1 MTARGAGRR
10 PAGPC
15 HPLSVPRA
23 TIGTMTATVPQPALT
38 ARALNRATLARQ
50 SLLAR
55 EPVGVEEAV
64 RRVVAL
70 QAQQPGSPYVALW
83 NRVAGFDPAALD
95 AAIGGFRLVRSTLM
109 RITLHL
115 VHAEDYRPFRQ
126 AVEPTLRGS
135 RLRDR
140 RFTDTGITPDGADAL
155 LPELLAYADRSRTG
169 EELRLRAEELWGGGS
184 LTPAAGRM
192 LRQYAPLWHVPDGPP
207 WQYAT
212 SPGFV
217 ASGPAPVPT
226 APEAAAEGLEAL
238 ARRYL
243 AGFGPASAADLGQFG
258 LVQRGRARAA
268 LDALVARGAAEVLA
282 GPDGAVLYDLPGA
295 VRPDG
300 ETPAPPRLMAM
311 WDSTLLAYADRSRIV
326 PDAYRRHVIRI
337 NGDVLPTLLVDGHVA
352 GAWRPVEGGVEAAAF
367 HPLTAGDWAG
377 LAAEAASLGTL
388 LADRDPRVYGRYD
401 HWWAKGLPAAETR
414 LLPC

>member
-1 MTARGAGRR
+1 
-10 PAGPC
+10 
-15 HPLSVPRA
+15 
-23 TIGTMTATVPQPALT
+23 MTATGRQPALT
-38 ARALNRATLARQ
+38 AQDLNRATLARQ
-50 SLLAR
+50 LLLAR
-55 EPVGVEEAV
+55 EPVAVEEAV

-95 AAIGGFRLVRSTLM
+95 AAVEGFRLVRSTLM

-115 VHAEDYRPFRQ
+115 VHADDYRPFRA

-140 RFTDTGITPDGADAL
+140 RFTDTGLTPEAADTL
-155 LPELLAYADRSRTG
+155 LPELLGYADRSRTG
-169 EELRLRAEELWGGGS
+169 DELRRRAEELWGGGS

-192 LRQYAPLWHVPDGPP
+192 LRQYAPLWHVPSGPP

-217 ASGPAPVPT
+217 AATPEPPAPG
-226 APEAAAEGLEAL
+226 PEAAAEGLRTL

-243 AGFGPASAADLGQFG
+243 AGFGPASAADLGRFG

-268 LDALVARGAAEVLA
+268 LDALVAEGAAEVLA

-295 VRPDG
+295 ARPDG
-300 ETPAPPRLMAM
+300 AAPAPPRLMAM

-326 PDAYRRHVIRI
+326 PAAYRKHVIRI
-337 NGDVLPTLLVDGHVA
+337 NGDVLPTLLVDGYVA
-352 GAWRPVEGGVEAAAF
+352 GAWRPVGGGIEAAAF
-367 HPLTAGDWAG
+367 HPLTAADWDG
-377 LAAEAASLGTL
+377 LAAEAASLGAL

-401 HWWAKGLPAAETR
+401 HWWTKGLPAVETR
-414 LLPC
+414 LLPF

>member
-1 MTARGAGRR
+1 MPPG
-10 PAGPC
+10 
-15 HPLSVPRA
+15 
-23 TIGTMTATVPQPALT
+23 TIGAMTATGRQPALT
-38 ARALNRATLARQ
+38 AQDLNRATLSRQ
-50 SLLAR
+50 LLLAR
-55 EPVGVEEAV
+55 EPVSVEEAV

-95 AAIGGFRLVRSTLM
+95 AAVEGFRLVRSTLM

-115 VHAEDYRPFRQ
+115 VHADDYRPFRA

-140 RFTDTGITPDGADAL
+140 RFTDTGLTPEGADTL
-155 LPELLAYADRSRTG
+155 LPELLGYADRSRTG
-169 EELRLRAEELWGGGS
+169 DELRRRAEELWGGGS

-192 LRQYAPLWHVPDGPP
+192 LRQYAPLWHVPSGPP

-217 ASGPAPVPT
+217 AATPEPPAPG
-226 APEAAAEGLEAL
+226 PEAAAEGLRTL

-243 AGFGPASAADLGQFG
+243 AGFGPASAADLGRFG

-268 LDALVARGAAEVLA
+268 LDALVAEGAAEVLA

-295 VRPDG
+295 ARPDG
-300 ETPAPPRLMAM
+300 AAPAPPRLMAM
-311 WDSTLLAYADRSRIV
+311 WDSTLLAYEDRSRIV
-326 PDAYRRHVIRI
+326 PAAYRKHVIRI
-337 NGDVLPTLLVDGHVA
+337 NGDVLPALLVDGYVA
-352 GAWRPVEGGVEAAAF
+352 GAWRPVAGGIETAAF
-367 HPLTAGDWAG
+367 HPLTAADWDG
-377 LAAEAASLGTL
+377 LAAEAVSLGAL

-401 HWWAKGLPAAETR
+401 HWWTKGLPAVETR
-414 LLPC
+414 LLPF

>member
-1 MTARGAGRR
+1 
-10 PAGPC
+10 
-15 HPLSVPRA
+15 
-23 TIGTMTATVPQPALT
+23 MTATAPPAPT

-50 SLLAR
+50 LLLAR

-83 NRVAGFDPAALD
+83 NRVADFDPAGLD
-95 AAIGGFRLVRSTLM
+95 AAVEGFRLVRSTLM

-115 VHAEDYRPFRQ
+115 VHADDYRPFRE

-140 RFTDTGITPDGADAL
+140 RFTGTGITPDDADAL
-155 LPELLAYADRSRTG
+155 LPDLLAYADRPRG
-169 EELRLRAEELWGGGS
+169 GDELRARAEEAWGGGS
-184 LTPAAGRM
+184 LTPAAGRL
-192 LRQYAPLWHVPDGPP
+192 LRQYAPLWHVPSGPP
-207 WQYAT
+207 WQYT
-212 SPGFV
+212 SSPGFV
-217 ASGPAPVPT
+217 AAGPAPART
-226 APEAAAEGLEAL
+226 APEAAAEGLEVL

-258 LVQRGRARAA
+258 LVPRGRARAA
-268 LDALVARGAAEVLA
+268 LDALVRDGAAELLA
-282 GPDGAVLYDLPGA
+282 GPDGTVLYDLPGA

-300 ETPAPPRLMAM
+300 DAPAPPRLMAM
-311 WDSTLLAYADRSRIV
+311 WDSTLLAYADRSRIL
-326 PDAYRRHVIRI
+326 PPAYRRHVIRI
-337 NGDVLPTLLVDGHVA
+337 NGDVLPTLLVDGYVA
-352 GAWRPVEGGVEAAAF
+352 GAWRPVAGGIEAAAF
-367 HPLTAGDWAG
+367 HPLTAGDWDG
-377 LAAEAASLGTL
+377 LASEAASLGGM

-414 LLPC
+414 VLPC

>member
-1 MTARGAGRR
+1 
-10 PAGPC
+10 
-15 HPLSVPRA
+15 
-23 TIGTMTATVPQPALT
+23 MTATAPPTRPALT

-55 EPVGVEEAV
+55 EAVGVEEAV
-64 RRVVAL
+64 RRAVAL

-83 NRVAGFDPAALD
+83 NRVRDFDPAELD
-95 AAIGGFRLVRSTLM
+95 AAVGGFRLVRSTLM

-115 VHAEDYRPFRQ
+115 VHADDYPSFRT
-126 AVEPTLRGS
+126 AVEPTLRGG

-184 LTPAAGRM
+184 LTPTAGRI
-192 LRQYAPLWHVPDGPP
+192 LRQYAPLWHVPSGPP
-207 WQYAT
+207 WQYAA

-217 ASGPAPVPT
+217 ASGHLPPAMD
-226 APEAAAEGLEAL
+226 PEAAAEGLRTL
-238 ARRYL
+238 AHRYL

-268 LDALVARGAAEVLA
+268 LDALVAEGAAELLA
-282 GPDGAVLYDLPGA
+282 GADGTVLYDLPGA
-295 VRPDG
+295 ARPDG
-300 ETPAPPRLMAM
+300 AAPAPPRLMAM

-326 PDAYRRHVIRI
+326 PAAYRGHVIRI
-337 NGDVLPTLLVDGHVA
+337 NGDVLPTLLVDGYVA
-352 GAWRPVEGGVEAAAF
+352 GAWRPVEGGIEAAAF
-367 HPLTAGDWAG
+367 HPLAAGDWDG
-377 LAAEAASLGTL
+377 LAAEAASLGAL

-401 HWWAKGLPAAETR
+401 HWWAKGLPAVETR
-414 LLPC
+414 LLPY

>member
-1 MTARGAGRR
+1 
-10 PAGPC
+10 
-15 HPLSVPRA
+15 
-23 TIGTMTATVPQPALT
+23 MTATAPPPPALT

-50 SLLAR
+50 LLLAR

-83 NRVAGFDPAALD
+83 NRVAGFDPAGLD
-95 AAIGGFRLVRSTLM
+95 AAVEGFRLVRSTLM

-115 VHAEDYRPFRQ
+115 VHAEDYRPFRE

-140 RFTDTGITPDGADAL
+140 RFTDTGITPDDADTL
-155 LPELLAYADRSRTG
+155 LPDLLAYASGPRTG
-169 EELRLRAEELWGGGS
+169 EELRARAEESWGGGS

-192 LRQYAPLWHVPDGPP
+192 LRQYAPLWHVPSGPP
-207 WQYAT
+207 WQYAV

-217 ASGPAPVPT
+217 ASGPEPVRT
-226 APEAAAEGLEAL
+226 GPEAAAGGLDTL

-243 AGFGPASAADLGQFG
+243 AGFGPASAADLAQFG

-268 LDALVARGAAEVLA
+268 LDALVRDGAAEVLA

-300 ETPAPPRLMAM
+300 DTPAPPRLMAM

-326 PDAYRRHVIRI
+326 PAAYRKHVIRI
-337 NGDVLPTLLVDGHVA
+337 NGDVLPTLLVDGYVA
-352 GAWRPVEGGVEAAAF
+352 GAWRPVGGGIEAAAF
-367 HPLTAGDWAG
+367 HPLTAADWAG
-377 LAAEAASLGTL
+377 LAAEAAALGRL
-388 LADRDPRVYGRYD
+388 LADRDPRVYARYD

-414 LLPC
+414 VLPY

>member
-1 MTARGAGRR
+1 
-10 PAGPC
+10 
-15 HPLSVPRA
+15 
-23 TIGTMTATVPQPALT
+23 MTATAPPALT

-64 RRVVAL
+64 RRAVAL

-83 NRVAGFDPAALD
+83 NRVADFDPAGLD
-95 AAIGGFRLVRSTLM
+95 AAVEGFRLVRSTLM

-115 VHAEDYRPFRQ
+115 VHADDYRPFRE

-140 RFTDTGITPDGADAL
+140 RFTDTGITPEDADAL
-155 LPELLAYADRSRTG
+155 LPELLAYADRPRTG
-169 EELRLRAEELWGGGS
+169 DELRARAEESWGGGS
-184 LTPAAGRM
+184 LTPTAGRL
-192 LRQYAPLWHVPDGPP
+192 LRQYAPLWHVPSGPP
-207 WQYAT
+207 WQYPV

-217 ASGPAPVPT
+217 AARPEPVRT
-226 APEAAAEGLEAL
+226 GPEAAAAGLETL

-243 AGFGPASAADLGQFG
+243 AGFGPASAADLAQFG

-268 LDALVARGAAEVLA
+268 LDALVREGAAELLE
-282 GPDGAVLYDLPGA
+282 GPAGAVLYDLPGA

-300 ETPAPPRLMAM
+300 DAPAPPRLMAM
-311 WDSTLLAYADRSRIV
+311 WDSTLLAYADRGRIV
-326 PDAYRRHVIRI
+326 PAAYRGHVIRI
-337 NGDVLPTLLVDGHVA
+337 NGDVLPTLLVDGYVA
-352 GAWRPVEGGVEAAAF
+352 GAWRPVDGGIEAAAF
-367 HPLTAGDWAG
+367 HPLTPADWDG
-377 LAAEAASLGTL
+377 LAAEAASLGRL

-401 HWWAKGLPAAETR
+401 HWWAKGLPAVETR
-414 LLPC
+414 VLPY

>member
-1 MTARGAGRR
+1 
-10 PAGPC
+10 
-15 HPLSVPRA
+15 
-23 TIGTMTATVPQPALT
+23 MTATAPPPPALT

-83 NRVAGFDPAALD
+83 NRVADFDPAALD
-95 AAIGGFRLVRSTLM
+95 EAIGGFRLVRSTLM

-169 EELRLRAEELWGGGS
+169 EELRLRAEELWGGGD
-184 LTPAAGRM
+184 LTAAAGRM
-192 LRQYAPLWHVPDGPP
+192 LRQYAPLWHVPSGPP

-226 APEAAAEGLEAL
+226 SPEAAAEGLEAL
-238 ARRYL
+238 AERYL

-300 ETPAPPRLMAM
+300 RTPAPPRLMAM

-326 PDAYRRHVIRI
+326 PDAYRRDVIRI
-337 NGDVLPTLLVDGHVA
+337 NGDVLPTLLVDGYVA

-377 LAAEAASLGTL
+377 LAAEAASLGPL
-388 LADRDPRVYGRYD
+388 LAGRDPRIYGRYD

>member
-1 MTARGAGRR
+1 MPPG
-10 PAGPC
+10 
-15 HPLSVPRA
+15 
-23 TIGTMTATVPQPALT
+23 TIGAMTATGRQPALT
-38 ARALNRATLARQ
+38 AQDLNRATLSRQ
-50 SLLAR
+50 LLLAR
-55 EPVGVEEAV
+55 EPVSVEEAV

-95 AAIGGFRLVRSTLM
+95 AAVEGFRLVRSTLM

-115 VHAEDYRPFRQ
+115 VHADDYRPFRA

-140 RFTDTGITPDGADAL
+140 RFTDTGLTPEGADTL
-155 LPELLAYADRSRTG
+155 LPELLGYADRSRTG
-169 EELRLRAEELWGGGS
+169 DELRRRAEELWGGGS
-184 LTPAAGRM
+184 LTPAAGRL
-192 LRQYAPLWHVPDGPP
+192 LRQYAPLWHVPSGPP

-217 ASGPAPVPT
+217 AATPEPPAPG
-226 APEAAAEGLEAL
+226 PEAAAEGLRTL

-243 AGFGPASAADLGQFG
+243 AGFGPASAADLGRFG

-268 LDALVARGAAEVLA
+268 LDALVAEGAAEVLA

-295 VRPDG
+295 ARPDG
-300 ETPAPPRLMAM
+300 AAPAPPRLMAM
-311 WDSTLLAYADRSRIV
+311 WDSTLLAYEDRSRIV
-326 PDAYRRHVIRI
+326 PAAYRKHVIRI
-337 NGDVLPTLLVDGHVA
+337 NGDVLPALLVDGYVA
-352 GAWRPVEGGVEAAAF
+352 GAWRPVAGGIETAAF
-367 HPLTAGDWAG
+367 HPLTAADWDG
-377 LAAEAASLGTL
+377 LAAEAVSLGAL

-401 HWWAKGLPAAETR
+401 HWWTKGLPAVETR
-414 LLPC
+414 LLPF